1 MHFPESCSLALTAI
15 RPTVV
20 SSDTAR
26 EYIFFVFFR
35 YQKCVFCD
43 FLKTDISADFGAV
56 DAATVIDHGQ
66 IRRTGAD
73 P

>member
-1 MHFPESCSLALTAI
+1 MC
-15 RPTVV
+15 
-20 SSDTAR
+20 
-26 EYIFFVFFR
+26 FF
-35 YQKCVFCD
+35 D